1 MNFLSV
7 LFFLC
12 IFVYDCTS
20 FRNRNDHLCSVLE
33 NTHKSYYNNQYHF
46 CRKWNRRRNNKSRL
60 ETSSSSRGGKNGA
73 ASNDGIL
80 IKWEKVSGE
89 QITDNCCWHPS
100 SDINPGWGRRKRSVH
115 VRGPG
120 GGCCP
125 LVRVSASGAAAR
137 VQWDRLG
144 LYRASGDIH
153 NGRPGHTLTAWQSS
167 VRMCAMHYAE
177 SRWQCCWP

>member
-12 IFVYDCTS
+12 ISVYDCTS

-33 NTHKSYYNNQYHF
+33 NTHKSYYINQYHF
-46 CRKWNRRRNNKSRL
+46 CQKWNKRRKSRGRPH
-60 ETSSSSRGGKNGA
+60 TSSSHRGGKNGA

-80 IKWEKVSGE
+80 IKWEKVSGN
-89 QITDNCCWHPS
+89 NCFNLFA
-100 SDINPGWGRRKRSVH
+100 DILTTPGWGRRKRNV
-115 VRGPG
+115 GGG

-125 LVRVSASGAAAR
+125 MVRVSASGKAGR

-144 LYRASGDIH
+144 LYRTNGDIH
-153 NGRPGHTLTAWQSS
+153 NGRTGHTL
-167 VRMCAMHYAE
+167 RG
-177 SRWQCCWP
+177 

>member
-12 IFVYDCTS
+12 ISVYDCTS

-33 NTHKSYYNNQYHF
+33 NTHKSYYINQYHF
-46 CRKWNRRRNNKSRL
+46 CQKWNKRRKNRGRPQI
-60 ETSSSSRGGKNGA
+60 SSSHKGGKNGA

-80 IKWEKVSGE
+80 IKWEKVSGM
-89 QITDNCCWHPS
+89 NCFSLSADPPPPPP
-100 SDINPGWGRRKRSVH
+100 PGWGRRKRSV
-115 VRGPG
+115 GGG

-125 LVRVSASGAAAR
+125 MVRVSASGKAGR

-144 LYRASGDIH
+144 LYRENGDIY
-153 NGRPGHTLTAWQSS
+153 NGRTGHTLRGS
-167 VRMCAMHYAE
+167 HYMG
-177 SRWQCCWP
+177 

>member
-46 CRKWNRRRNNKSRL
+46 CRKWNRRRSNKSRL
-60 ETSSSSRGGKNGA
+60 ETSSSNRGGKNGA

-89 QITDNCCWHPS
+89 LISVADTHHLSTLRLGPEEEECSCEGPR
-100 SDINPGWGRRKRSVH
+100 GRVLPHGHGQRIR
-115 VRGPG
+115 G
-120 GGCCP
+120 GGQ
-125 LVRVSASGAAAR
+125 GAVGQAGALQG
-137 VQWDRLG
+137 QW
-144 LYRASGDIH
+144 
-153 NGRPGHTLTAWQSS
+153 GH
-167 VRMCAMHYAE
+167 
-177 SRWQCCWP
+177 P